1 MSNNLRQAKK
11 DLKAF
16 AKRAKNVKYTES
28 LLFSYLITGM
38 VTFSIGLNTS
48 SNVLYERMNKELVM
62 SADKTR
68 TAIKKRKKANE
79 ETIEDLNLEL
89 IQLMEQGDQVVKS
102 KWASWQFGANTFMSS
117 SNGTYKGRGDK
128 AEKYPFNGIFTR
140 GNWADNGI
148 LSTRRRGFGSSPLN
162 FSNVDSRTYGL
173 ASLLHVQEPEVE
185 IQIMANVRPKSV
197 TKEEIAINPQ
207 IDMPREVVRPAINLS
222 VTTPITAPTI
232 LIPTLKAININ
243 VPDTPNPGKV
253 SKVEAPSISITLEAP
268 TIGVSITPPS
278 PELRIDSPTP
288 TVNTLTITPPEVSEV
303 SEIKVTKPGKVTLN
317 APEFD
322 TVRPVDF
329 SIGAAGENNG
339 QNPNRYY
346 HGDNATN
353 KSASYNN
360 ALNKTEIDVNHTI
373 GGGDYPKGDWIST
386 WGYVKNLDQFKDVT
400 VNVVAANRRAFD
412 IDEGVVAE
420 GYAPFT
426 FSGTINLKNNA
437 TVGIDVQGTHTSY
450 SGGSVNTGSS
460 FDEIG
465 EVANIKIINGEKGNI
480 IGFGKDS
487 ANNVLKNQVG
497 FGFNNEDK
505 SGNNTR
511 NEIINKGKITIG
523 GIESAGIQLKPE
535 NSRYKTNNVDTTT
548 TDKNGLNMMAGTN
561 VGGTITLNGY
571 GSYGITTVGNPK
583 QGAAITYTNYKAG
596 TPGNQDGG
604 TVVGKGGKFASTKDK
619 NYASKIENSGT
630 INVNSD
636 ASIGIGLLHS
646 IQGVYNTKAGTIN
659 IGKVD
664 PTTLTDSNYEKTGTQ
679 TATAQKVDGAIGV
692 YAEVQTTPVDI
703 NEYDDYA
710 RENDT
715 GKMVGTYGI
724 DLAGNVYI
732 GKYATKSAGAR
743 IQKEGSVTVKGNI
756 TIENGAE
763 QNYGAVV
770 EGEDYTRT
778 ARTGGTGTVQS
789 KIGRI
794 DVTSAGNIT
803 VKGNNSLG
811 YVLLKG
817 AGSNAGNII
826 VNSDNSLGFYGNK
839 GQFDNSGNITTT
851 GEGSHA
857 VVLQNKGSGATG
869 AAKTLTFDNT
879 GNITANTA
887 GTVGIYAQD
896 GSQFSHTGSG
906 KKITAGAG
914 AVGIYTIGSG
924 TSGTVSSEI
933 EVRGSTSDKTGI
945 GVYSDGKSVTTFNT
959 GAKLVLGEGTVGL
972 YSAKNN
978 NFETTFV
985 TNGLKTEIGKKS
997 VLAYFG
1003 SIGNQTD
1010 DTVNITNSTLANLSI
1025 EKMGEKSALF
1035 YGAAG
1040 STVNIADNI
1049 MIAGTASSTIDDS
1062 AQVLVTDGGNANINS
1077 GKTLTSKLKTTI
1089 SGLNGATVTNEGT
1102 LALTG
1107 KDGAVGIYSNASTV
1121 KNKKIITTA
1130 NDGSVA
1136 IYGKAGSTLT
1146 NEGTNGE
1153 ITTSGNS
1160 SVGILSDNS
1169 TVTNKSGGKITT
1181 SGTGSAG
1188 IYGTNN
1194 STIKNTGAITTEETG
1209 SAGIY
1214 ANESNATNESTGTI
1228 TSKKGSSAGIY
1239 ATTKTAK
1246 NIKNEGTIEVGLA
1259 TAPSE
1264 TQGVGIYAEL
1274 TSGSGVLD
1282 ISNSQ
1287 NINIHIQDSIG
1298 IYAKNGTGSNAN
1310 VIVKNTGNIT
1320 SDSTSDGIIGIMAN
1334 KAKVDNK
1341 TTGVITLAG
1350 KSSVG
1355 IYGINESEIENSGSI
1370 LITQTDNDSKSVGI
1384 LADKVTATNK
1394 GIIKVDGGKSAGM
1407 LGLNGATITN
1417 DTTTGVITI
1426 TGDASAGMYVE
1437 NSLPSNA
1444 GTINIESN
1452 KSAGIFAKIT
1462 DAATRNIENT
1472 GTIKLG
1478 GTAKTES
1485 VGMYAEIASGTTGT
1499 TTLDNKNQIT
1509 VEQEKSVGMFVKNG
1523 TNDRTKGKAL
1533 NNATTG
1539 KIDLNVKET
1548 VGIYAYNAEGVNDN
1562 VINVTKEN
1570 SAGMYGSNDSNI
1582 TNNKEIAVS
1591 HEKSAGMY
1599 ALDSNAINT
1608 ATGTI
1613 TLTGSTGANSGSA
1626 GMYGKLT
1633 SAATTADYTIL
1644 NQGQIQL
1651 TSVTKNVGIYGTTGV
1666 NVTKT
1671 LTLQNDNK
1679 IIIGT
1684 GSPESV
1690 GIFAVNEDTKNR
1702 TNNAVD
1708 KLKVINNNEITSDS
1722 KTSIGISAIKSTV
1735 DNSGT
1740 ITMNKEESAGIY
1752 GKWSSEVTN
1761 NNEIKIKENKSAGI
1775 YLEDSNATNVGTITI
1790 DKGASAGIYGNF
1802 TKDAEKDNT
1811 IINNGT
1817 ITLTATAGEK
1827 KSAGIYGKLESNA
1840 AKKLTISNNKEI
1852 NVNMEESVG
1861 IYALNET
1868 GDRANLTAENN
1879 ANNGEINVNSKN
1891 SVGMLANN
1899 SVADNK
1905 NKIKVNNEKATGMY
1919 GENGSLVTNTS
1930 TGEIEITADGKNAMG
1945 IYATGKNTTT
1955 GKVSEGVNDGT
1966 ININGKEG
1974 IGMLATAKGKV
1985 TNNNKIN
1992 GSSSVEGII
2001 GMYGSDDETKIENA
2015 STGKIKLSGKKST
2028 GMFSKDDAVAE
2039 NSGHIKL
2046 LSGSDNSVGMFG
2058 SATAAGKKINL
2069 TNKNGGIIDVESESS
2084 TGMFTKNS
2092 GNLTDSIIKNEGTI
2106 NQKAKNTVG
2115 IYTPKSDIQ
2124 KVGKI
2129 NLNDAAESSVAVYLS
2144 NTAKADTSTGEID
2157 LNNKSQNQV
2166 AYYVKGTT
2174 TEPTG
2179 VLYGGNIGKV
2189 KGYGVGVYLDG
2200 GTLDS
2205 KSSTLDYTANG
2216 ENGKGI
2222 IGLLLKGNTDISA
2235 YNQGI
2240 KVGGSVIGGLKDF
2253 YAIGI
2258 YTDGQGTFG
2267 TPKAISTAITTGA
2280 NGVGLF
2286 AENSSHIK
2294 YTGTMNIGDSTTAG
2308 TGIYVGNGGDGSKA
2322 STVVIDKGATIK
2334 LNGANGVGAIVTS
2347 KTTVNFES
2355 GAKIEFG
2362 GAGVGIFA
2370 QKGGH
2375 IVDNGGTLVT
2385 NGYAVERTRVTEGS
2399 SITSKN
2405 LTVALGNAL
2414 DTGNIL
2420 SHVINGEAII
2430 QTGVTVEAKPSTKN
2444 IIGLMADGNSNP
2456 SLTWAGTAGY
2466 DAENKGKLDLSNAET
2481 STAMYLESSR
2491 GLNSKDILVGNKSTG
2506 IYGIYKDSTPVYSGA
2521 PVGTVNKGTITTT
2534 ATSKI
2539 TIGDESSAIYS
2550 IGFDKVENKGEIA
2563 GKDKSVGIYAK
2574 NTAASSKVIN
2584 VVNEG
2589 NITLG
2594 KGAAG
2599 IYIAPETVNASNA
2612 TVVNGGNITV
2622 GDSTF
2627 NSGGSVESTSV
2638 GIFVKNKTNLTTTGN
2653 ITVGNKGFA
2662 LYGNDSTLTVNGG
2675 NYNFAN
2681 NGSLAYLEN
2690 NAVLNYNNAGTLT
2703 TSSEPMLYVINSKA
2717 QMNNNDIVVSSK
2729 GTGIYMAGT
2738 STFGGWNNMTL
2749 NNGSTGIY
2757 VDNSNAAIDGKKIT
2771 GVSNK
2776 AKGIVSINSNVT
2788 NKADMKFSNDDSVG
2802 IFSQNKSGAAKTI
2815 VNSGNIDITGKRSI
2829 AAYLEGT
2836 SDQTFE
2842 NSGTI
2847 NVDRTATSVKNDSTV
2862 GIYAQNG
2869 SAINIKNSGTI
2880 NVGETSFGVYSLSEN
2895 GNVETTGSSVIN
2907 VADKAIGV
2915 YKKGG
2920 NVNVGGT
2927 VNVANHVATGANSE
2941 PVGVYGTSGV
2951 TINDMTSNF
2960 TVGDKSYGV
2969 ILANP
2974 GMNKTNVYSNSASS
2988 NVTLGK
2994 EATFIYTEGASKVIN
3009 NATIT
3014 SGTNGKI
3021 IAIYG
3026 KDGANIVNNGTIDLS
3041 QGTGNQGIFVTGAS
3055 NAVNRGIIKVGK
3067 TDKSDPNNIVYGIGM
3082 AAVGGASISNE
3093 RDIYVSGHLSIGMYG
3108 DDRGTTLRNSGN
3120 IYLDASRATDSDKI
3134 QTMMGVFVNNGAKFV
3149 NRGNI
3154 TTTGSYHG
3162 NSNVQGLVGVAVLNG
3177 STLENYGKINIDAD
3191 SSYGVLIKGTATN
3204 KSIIKN
3210 YGEININGSKSYGV
3224 RYDGNSQGTAGDL
3237 PIAANATPGNVLPAL
3252 NSGAGSITSGNGA
3265 KDYYAP
3271 TDPSKTLGGVG
3282 IVQLP
3287 NGKLA
3292 IQRNGVTLDDSQVQT
3307 IDYTTP
3313 SINYAFSNFG
3323 VYVDTLG
3330 RTRPI
3335 NINGANSLGIN
3346 SDLLIGT
3353 EFSVL
3358 TNAKNVIIGKQIL
3371 QPFLNQINAGI
3382 FNFTPYSA
3390 SLTWM
3395 ATPEVDPSTQ
3405 QITRV
3410 LMTKIPYTA
3419 FVSATSNEFN
3429 FTDGLEQRYDVNSL
3443 DSREKEL
3450 FNKLNTIGNSEE
3462 ALLAQAIDE
3471 MMGHQYGNVQQR
3483 IFETGNLLNKEF
3495 GYLRNEWD
3503 TKSKNSNKI
3512 KAFGMKGEYRTD
3524 TAGIIDYK
3532 NKAYGF
3538 AYLNE
3543 NETVKLGESA
3553 GWYAGAVR
3561 NRFDFSDIGRSK
3573 EDQNIVKAGIF
3584 KSMPLGKDHNNGLN
3598 WTVSAEGF
3606 VGTGEMKR
3614 KFLVVDDI
3622 FEAKSEYR
3630 SYGFGLKNELRKNI
3644 RTSERTSISPYG
3656 SLKFEYGRFDGIK
3669 EDTGQMRLEVK
3680 ANDYYSIKP
3689 EIGIE
3694 FKYQQPMAVKT
3705 TFVAKLGLAYEN
3717 ELGKVGDVN
3726 NQGRVRYTTAG
3737 WFDIRGEKDDRR
3749 GNGKADLNLG
3759 IENTRFGVT
3768 VNAGY
3773 DTKGENVRGGIG
3785 FRAIY

>member
-1 MSNNLRQAKK
+1 MSNNLKQAKK

-38 VTFSIGLNTS
+38 ITLSIGLNTS

-68 TAIKKRKKANE
+68 TAIKKKKKANE
-79 ETIEDLNLEL
+79 EAIEDLNLEL
-89 IQLMEQGDQVVKS
+89 VQLMEQGDQVVKS
-102 KWASWQFGANTFMSS
+102 KWASWQFGANTFISN
-117 SNGTYKGRGDK
+117 SNGTYKARGDK
-128 AEKYPFNGIFTR
+128 AAKYPFNGIFTR

-148 LSTRRRGFGSSPLN
+148 LSNRRKGFGKAALN
-162 FSNVDSRTYGL
+162 SSNVDSRAYGL

-222 VTTPITAPTI
+222 VTTPITAPSII
-232 LIPTLKAININ
+232 LPTLNPVKIEVPNPQE
-243 VPDTPNPGKV
+243 PDTPPTV
-253 SKVEAPSISITLEAP
+253 TVPTISMNLSAP
-268 TIGVSITPPS
+268 TIGVNITPPELTLSITPPTPSVS
-278 PELRIDSPTP
+278 PLNIDAP
-288 TVNTLTITPPEVSEV
+288 NVSEV
-303 SEIKVTKPGKVTLN
+303 STISVTKPKAVTVN
-317 APEFD
+317 TPQFD
-322 TVRPVDF
+322 AVNPVNF
-329 SIGAAGENNG
+329 SIGAAGESSVPG
-339 QNPNRYY
+339 RKY
-346 HGDNATN
+346 H
-353 KSASYNN
+353 SRSYDKTLN
-360 ALNKTEIDVNHTI
+360 NKTIEVTTNGNPAAT
-373 GGGDYPKGDWIST
+373 GFPTGDWISS
-386 WGYVKNLDQFKDVT
+386 WGYVKDLDKFEKVT
-400 VNVVAANRRAFD
+400 VNVTGTNTRAFD
-412 IDEGVVAE
+412 IDEGVDDSN
-420 GYAPFT
+420 YAPFT

-437 TVGIDVQGTHTSY
+437 TVGIDVQGTHTRY
-450 SGGSVNTGSS
+450 SPSTSVNTGSEFS
-460 FDEIG
+460 NIDK
-465 EVANIKIINGEKGNI
+465 VANIKIINGENGNI
-480 IGFGKDS
+480 IGFGKGS

-497 FGFNNEDK
+497 FGFNNNDK
-505 SGNNTR
+505 SSNNTR
-511 NEIINKGKITIG
+511 NEIINKGKIVIA

-535 NSRYKTNNVDTTT
+535 NSNQDLNDKTS
-548 TDKNGLNMMAGTN
+548 GLNMMAGTN

-571 GSYGITTVGNPK
+571 GSYGITTVGNPR
-583 QGAAITYTNYKAG
+583 QTAAVTYDNYKANSDAG
-596 TPGNQDGG
+596 TI
-604 TVVGKGGKFASTKDK
+604 VGRGGKFASTKDSK
-619 NYASKIENSGT
+619 FESKIVNSGT

-636 ASIGIGLLHS
+636 TSIGIGLLHN
-646 IQGVYNTKAGTIN
+646 IQGVYNTSQGVIN
-659 IGKVD
+659 IGTVN
-664 PTTLTDSNYEKTGTQ
+664 PTTLTDNNYEKVGTK
-679 TATAQKVDGAIGV
+679 TATTGKVDGAIGV
-692 YAEVQTTPVDI
+692 YAEVQTTPVDT

-710 RENDT
+710 RKNT
-715 GKMVGTYGI
+715 GVMVGTHGI
-724 DLAGNVYI
+724 DLAGNVNI
-732 GKYATKSAGAR
+732 GQYATKSAGAR

-756 TIENGAE
+756 TIESGAE
-763 QNYGAVV
+763 ENYGAVV
-770 EGEDYTRT
+770 DGVNYVRNK
-778 ARTGGTGTVQS
+778 RTGGAGTTENKV
-789 KIGRI
+789 GRI
-794 DVTSAGNIT
+794 DITSTGNIT
-803 VKGNNSLG
+803 VKGDRSLG

-817 AGSNAGNII
+817 EGSNAGNIT
-826 VNSDNSLGFYGNK
+826 VNAKNSLGFYGNK
-839 GQFDNSGNITTT
+839 GKFENSGTITTT
-851 GEGSHA
+851 GEESHA
-857 VVLQNKGSGATG
+857 VVLQNTGSGTTPTATQ
-869 AAKTLTFDNT
+869 TLTFNNT
-879 GNITANTA
+879 GNITVNTA

-896 GSQFSHTGSG
+896 GSKFTHTGSG

-924 TSGTVSSEI
+924 TTGTVSSEI
-933 EVRGSTSDKTGI
+933 KVNGSTDKTGI
-945 GVYSDGKSVTTFNT
+945 GVYSDGNSVTTFNS
-959 GAKLVLGEGTVGL
+959 GAKLTLGPKTVGL
-972 YSAKNN
+972 YSANPDKLKD
-978 NFETTFV
+978 TFV
-985 TNGLKTEIGKKS
+985 VNGLEASLDNGA
-997 VLAYFG
+997 VLAYAGAGTTFAG
-1003 SIGNQTD
+1003 TKEVLQ
-1010 DTVNITNSTLANLSI
+1010 NITVTKMGDNSAILYGDEGSKLNIDTDISITTKYSNLS
-1025 EKMGEKSALF
+1025 
-1035 YGAAG
+1035 
-1040 STVNIADNI
+1040 
-1049 MIAGTASSTIDDS
+1049 DS
-1062 AQVLVTDGGNANINS
+1062 AQFLVINKGTAKIDT
-1077 GKTLTSKLKTTI
+1077 GKTITSNLKTTV
-1089 SGLNGATVTNEGT
+1089 SGLKNSTITNAGT

-1107 KDGAVGIYSNASTV
+1107 KDEAVGFYLNNSTIANTGTITTANKSSVGIYGKASSTLTNNNVITTSGNKSVGIFADNSTV
-1121 KNKKIITTA
+1121 KNKKKTGTITTDGIITA
-1130 NDGSVA
+1130 N
-1136 IYGKAGSTLT
+1136 
-1146 NEGTNGE
+1146 GTN
-1153 ITTSGNS
+1153 
-1160 SVGILSDNS
+1160 
-1169 TVTNKSGGKITT
+1169 
-1181 SGTGSAG
+1181 SAG
-1188 IYGTNN
+1188 IYGKNN
-1194 STIKNTGAITTEETG
+1194 STITNEWKITTEETD
-1209 SAGIY
+1209 SAGVY
-1214 ANESNATNESTGTI
+1214 ADNSNVTNNSGATI
-1228 TSKKGSSAGIY
+1228 LAKKGSSAGIY
-1239 ATTKTAK
+1239 AVSNNSNGNSVLNQGAINIGMSGTT
-1246 NIKNEGTIEVGLA
+1246 
-1259 TAPSE
+1259 E
-1264 TQGVGIYAEL
+1264 TKGVGIYAQ
-1274 TSGSGVLD
+1274 TNDSGTLSVT
-1282 ISNSQ
+1282 NQ
-1287 NINIHIQDSIG
+1287 QEIQ
-1298 IYAKNGTGSNAN
+1298 
-1310 VIVKNTGNIT
+1310 VE
-1320 SDSTSDGIIGIMAN
+1320 MAN
-1334 KAKVDNK
+1334 
-1341 TTGVITLAG
+1341 
-1350 KSSVG
+1350 SVG
-1355 IYGINESEIENSGSI
+1355 IYGKNATGTLTITNERNITSGAVEGVIGIMAEKAKATNATPNGMIQLAGKKSVGIYGKNESEIENSGNI
-1370 LITQTDNDSKSVGI
+1370 LLQNTKSDSASVGI
-1384 LADKVTATNK
+1384 LADNSKAANTSTGTITVKGGASAGLLGQNGATLSNAGTVTME
-1394 GIIKVDGGKSAGM
+1394 GDKSAGIY
-1407 LGLNGATITN
+1407 A
-1417 DTTTGVITI
+1417 
-1426 TGDASAGMYVE
+1426 E
-1437 NSLPSNA
+1437 NSTSSNA
-1444 GTINIESN
+1444 GTINVEGN

-1462 DAATRNIENT
+1462 DNVTRNIINT
-1472 GTIKLG
+1472 GTIELKPG
-1478 GTAKTES
+1478 SATPSSSES
-1485 VGMYAEIASGTTGT
+1485 AGMYAEIGSGAAGI
-1499 TTLDNKNQIT
+1499 TTLDNQNKIT
-1509 VEQEKSVGMFVKNG
+1509 VGQEKSAGMFVKNAQG
-1523 TNDRTKGKAL
+1523 NANTKGKAV

-1539 KIDLNVKET
+1539 IIDLNVAST
-1548 VGIYAYNAEGVNDN
+1548 VGIFTDNAIGQNDN
-1562 VINVTKEN
+1562 VINVKDGN
-1570 SAGMYGSNDSNI
+1570 SAGMYGINDSEI
-1582 TNNKEIAVS
+1582 TNNKNINIS
-1591 HEKSAGMY
+1591 HKNSAGMY
-1599 ALDSNAINT
+1599 AINSG
-1608 ATGTI
+1608 AVNEANGVITI
-1613 TLTGSTGANSGSA
+1613 TVTGSGSNDNGSA
-1626 GMYGKLT
+1626 AMYSKLT
-1633 SAATTADYTIL
+1633 KNATPIIRAATKDYTIL
-1644 NQGQIQL
+1644 NKGKINLQSDL
-1651 TSVTKNVGIYGTTGV
+1651 RNVGMYGETEGGIDY
-1666 NVTKT
+1666 K
-1671 LTLQNDNK
+1671 LTLQNNDEIN
-1679 IIIGT
+1679 IAA
-1684 GSPESV
+1684 GSLKSV
-1690 GIFAVNEDTKNR
+1690 GIFASNNVNNGVNKIE
-1702 TNNAVD
+1702 A
-1708 KLKVINNNEITSDS
+1708 INSSTGKITVNSEE
-1722 KTSIGISAIKSTV
+1722 SIGISAVKSTV

-1740 ITMNKEESAGIY
+1740 ITMNGKKSAGIY
-1752 GKWSSEVTN
+1752 GKSGSEVTN
-1761 NNEIKIKENKSAGI
+1761 NKDIEMKEQESAGI
-1775 YLEDSNATNVGTITI
+1775 YLENSNTTNTAAGKITV
-1790 DKGASAGIYGNF
+1790 DKGASAGIYGKF
-1802 TKDAEKDNT
+1802 TKDATENNT
-1811 IINNGT
+1811 IVNNGKIILSPT
-1817 ITLTATAGEK
+1817 SGQVQ
-1827 KSAGIYGKLESNA
+1827 SAGIYGELDNSTT
-1840 AKKLTISNNKEI
+1840 KKLTITNTNEIDVSMKQSVGIFGANATNNRDNLVSNNEKEI
-1852 NVNMEESVG
+1852 KVNSEESVG
-1861 IYALNET
+1861 MLS
-1868 GDRANLTAENN
+1868 D
-1879 ANNGEINVNSKN
+1879 NS
-1891 SVGMLANN
+1891 LANN
-1899 SVADNK
+1899 KD
-1905 NKIKVNNEKATGMY
+1905 KIIVNNKKSTGMY
-1919 GENGSLVTNTS
+1919 GKNGSLITNDS
-1930 TGEIEITADGKNAMG
+1930 GAEIEITATGESAIG
-1945 IYATGKNTTT
+1945 IYATGKNATT
-1955 GKVSEGVNDGT
+1955 S
-1966 ININGKEG
+1966 NITEG
-1974 IGMLATAKGKV
+1974 INEGTVTVKGKKGTGMLATDKAKV
-1985 TNNNKIN
+1985 TNKKEIK
-1992 GSSSVEGII
+1992 GTAESVI
-2001 GMYGSDDETKIENA
+2001 GMYGVDDGTAVVNAKDATIE
-2015 STGKIKLSGKKST
+2015 LSGEKST
-2028 GMFSKDDAVAE
+2028 GIFSKDDAKAE
-2039 NSGHIKL
+2039 NSGTINLTSTSK
-2046 LSGSDNSVGMFG
+2046 NSVGMFG
-2058 SATAAGKKINL
+2058 SASAAGKKISL
-2069 TNKNGGIIDVESESS
+2069 TNTTDGVINIESERS
-2084 TGMFTKNS
+2084 TGMFTKNPGS
-2092 GNLTDSIIKNEGTI
+2092 LTDSVVKNEGTI
-2106 NQKAKNTVG
+2106 NQNTKNTVG

-2129 NLNDAAESSVAVYLS
+2129 NLNNNADSSVAVYLS
-2144 NTAKADTSTGEID
+2144 DTAKADTSTGEID
-2157 LNNKSQNQV
+2157 LNSASQNQV
-2166 AYYVKGTT
+2166 AYYVKGTGSAD
-2174 TEPTG
+2174 TG
-2179 VLYGGNIGKV
+2179 ALYGGNIGKV

-2200 GTLDS
+2200 GILDANTS
-2205 KSSTLDYTANG
+2205 KLDYTVNG
-2216 ENGKGI
+2216 MNGNGL
-2222 IGLLLKGNTDISA
+2222 IGLLMKGATADISA
-2235 YNQGI
+2235 YNRGI
-2240 KVGGSVIGGLKDF
+2240 KVGDSVIGGLKDF

-2258 YTDGQGTFG
+2258 YTDGQGTSG
-2267 TPKAISTAITTGA
+2267 TPKVISTAITTGS

-2294 YTGTMNIGDSTTAG
+2294 YTGTMNIGANGTAG
-2308 TGIYVGNGGDGSKA
+2308 TGIYVGNGGDGTKA
-2322 STVVIDKGATIK
+2322 STVTIDSGADIK
-2334 LNGANGVGAIVTS
+2334 LNGKNGVGAIA
-2347 KTTVNFES
+2347 TTKATINFES

-2362 GAGVGIFA
+2362 GDGVGIFG
-2370 QKGGH
+2370 QKGA
-2375 IVDNGGTLVT
+2375 IINDNGGTLVT
-2385 NGYAVERTRVTEGS
+2385 NGHSVERTRVTEGS
-2399 SITSKN
+2399 SVTSKN
-2405 LTVALGNAL
+2405 LTVAAGNAL

-2420 SHVINGEAII
+2420 SHVINGEAIL
-2430 QTGVTVEAKPSTKN
+2430 QTGVTVEAKPATKN

-2456 SLTWAGTAGY
+2456 SLSWVGTAGY

-2481 STAMYLESSR
+2481 STAMYLDSAR

-2506 IYGIYKDSTPVYSGA
+2506 IYGIYKNTTPVYSAA
-2521 PVGTVNKGTITTT
+2521 PAGTVNIGTITTT
-2534 ATSKI
+2534 ANSKI

-2550 IGFDKVENKGEIA
+2550 IGYDKVENKGEIA

-2574 NTAASSKVIN
+2574 NTATSSKVIN

-2599 IYIAPETVNASNA
+2599 IYIAPETANASNA
-2612 TVVNGGNITV
+2612 TVVNSGNITV
-2622 GDSTF
+2622 GDSTL
-2627 NSGGSVESTSV
+2627 NTRGNVESTSV

-2717 QMNNNDIVVSSK
+2717 QMSNNDIVVSSK

-2842 NSGTI
+2842 NSGII

-2880 NVGETSFGVYSLSEN
+2880 NVGEASFGVYSLSEN

-2920 NVNVGGT
+2920 NVNLGGT
-2927 VNVANHVATGANSE
+2927 VNVANHVATAANSE

-2951 TINDMTSNF
+2951 TINDTTSNF

-3014 SGTNGKI
+3014 SGINGKI

-3041 QGTGNQGIFVTGAS
+3041 QGTGNQGIFVTGVS

-3224 RYDGNSQGTAGDL
+3224 RYDANSQGTAGDL

-3271 TDPSKTLGGVG
+3271 TDPSKTVGGVG

-3287 NGKLA
+3287 NGRLA
-3292 IQRNGVTLDDSQVQT
+3292 IQRNGVTLNDSQVQT
-3307 IDYTTP
+3307 LDYTTP
-3313 SINYAFSNFG
+3313 QTNYAFSNFG

-3358 TNAKNVIIGKQIL
+3358 TNSKNVIIGKKIL

-3390 SLTWM
+3390 SLTWI
-3395 ATPEVDPSTQ
+3395 ATPEVDPATQ
-3405 QITRV
+3405 QISRV

-3419 FVSATSNEFN
+3419 FVDRKTNEYN

-3495 GYLRNEWD
+3495 EYLRNEWD

-3512 KAFGMKGEYRTD
+3512 KAFGMKGEYKTD

-3543 NETVKLGESA
+3543 NETVKLGEST

-3573 EDQNIVKAGIF
+3573 EDQNIVKAGVF
-3584 KSMPLGKDHNNGLN
+3584 KSMPLGKDHNNNLN

-3656 SLKFEYGRFDGIK
+3656 SLKFEYGKFDGIK
-3669 EDTGQMRLEVK
+3669 ENTGQMRLEVK

-3689 EIGIE
+3689 EVGIE
-3694 FKYQQPMAVKT
+3694 FKYQQPMAVRT

-3737 WFDIRGEKDDRR
+3737 WFDIRGEKDDRQ

-3785 FRAIY
+3785 FRVIY